1 MISRQISIFWLLLL
15 LTQTIAAESISG
27 RPSRIISGDKLVL
40 TTSDNQ
46 HIDIQLLGIQAPPL
60 KSRWGRAARK
70 QLSSL
75 IAGRPVAVEYQIRNR
90 WGHPLGKVFLGGSD
104 VSLRLLE
111 AGLATHKP
119 DFQTLR
125 DNSLY
130 SKAVHKAKRLRLG
143 IWGGVR

>member
-1 MISRQISIFWLLLL
+1 MLLL
-15 LTQTIAAESISG
+15 LTQAVVAETISG

-46 HIDIQLLGIQAPPL
+46 HLDIQLLGIQAPPL

-75 IAGRPVAVEYQIRNR
+75 IAGRPVVVEYRIRNR
-90 WGHPLGKVFLGGSD
+90 WGHPLGKVLLGNSD

-111 AGLATHKP
+111 AGLGTHKP

-125 DNSLY
+125 DNNLY
-130 SKAVHKAKRLRLG
+130 SKAIRKAKRLRLG
-143 IWGGVR
+143 IWSGVR

>member
-1 MISRQISIFWLLLL
+1 MISRQLSTIWLLLL
-15 LTQTIAAESISG
+15 LTQTVAAETISG

-40 TTSDNQ
+40 TTGDNQ
-46 HIDIQLLGIQAPPL
+46 HLDIQLLGIQAPPL

-70 QLSSL
+70 RLSSL
-75 IAGRPVAVEYQIRNR
+75 IAGRPVTVEYQIRNR
-90 WGHPLGKVFLGGSD
+90 WGHPLGKVLLGGSD

-125 DNSLY
+125 DNSQY
-130 SKAVHKAKRLRLG
+130 SKAVRKAKRLRLG
-143 IWGGVR
+143 IWSGGR